1 MKVKHLLLL
10 LSRHRITVT
19 LSGVLI
25 ITIISSLVFVQNVF
39 GQNPLVQMYETIH
52 PIAATAA
59 SDSYAESVKPSSD
72 ISGPLDII
80 QEEST
85 PPETS
90 FEVTPE
96 PTAPVTEVPITEVPI
111 TVAPIAVR
119 ETTAAAS
126 VESTAAVSTAKPTKP
141 ASSASS
147 ASVTQTETQTIQE
160 TVPAATAAEAT
171 AATTAAPAIDTS
183 AGSYDSAM
191 ASSVLDVVNQIRTN
205 NGLSALVWNDS
216 LASSA
221 QIRAREIVACFD
233 HSRPDGSEW
242 WTAGDQL
249 QMAENLG
256 KIQLSAEKVV
266 GEWMASSSHAANIL
280 NGAYTNMGVACYY
293 CNGTYYWA
301 QEFY

>member
-72 ISGPLDII
+72 IIH
-80 QEEST
+80 EAST

-96 PTAPVTEVPITEVPI
+96 PAVPITEAPI
-111 TVAPIAVR
+111 ATAPIAEAPIAVQ
-119 ETTAAAS
+119 ETTVAAS
-126 VESTAAVSTAKPTKP
+126 AESTAAVSTAKPTKP

-160 TVPAATAAEAT
+160 TVPAETAVEAA

-191 ASSVLDVVNQIRTN
+191 ASSVLDVVNQIRMD

-221 QIRAREIVACFD
+221 QIRAREVVACWD
-233 HSRPDGSEW
+233 HCRPDGSDW

-256 KIQLSAEKVV
+256 KEQSSAAGVV
-266 GEWMASSSHAANIL
+266 GDWMASSSHAANIL
-280 NGAYTNMGVACYY
+280 NGEYTNMGVACYY
-293 CNGTYYWA
+293 CNGTYYWV

>member
-1 MKVKHLLLL
+1 MKAKHLLLL

-59 SDSYAESVKPSSD
+59 SDSYAEPVKPSS
-72 ISGPLDII
+72 DII

-96 PTAPVTEVPITEVPI
+96 PAVPITEAPITIVPIAIVPITEAPI
-111 TVAPIAVR
+111 TVAPIAVQ
-119 ETTAAAS
+119 ETTVAAS
-126 VESTAAVSTAKPTKP
+126 AESTAGVSTAKPTKP
-141 ASSASS
+141 ASSAS
-147 ASVTQTETQTIQE
+147 ETQTIQE
-160 TVPAATAAEAT
+160 TVPAATAAEAA

-183 AGSYDSAM
+183 TGSYDSAM
-191 ASSVLDVVNQIRTN
+191 ASSVLDVVNQIRTD

-221 QIRAREIVACFD
+221 QIRAREVVACWD
-233 HSRPDGSEW
+233 HCRPDGSDW

-249 QMAENLG
+249 QLAENLG
-256 KIQLSAEKVV
+256 KEQSSAAGVV
-266 GEWMASSSHAANIL
+266 SDWMASSSHAANIL